1 MASHGKK
8 IDDQQ
13 KIPTALAVR
22 WQRTDGGYVL
32 ELFGI
37 GPNSLVKA
45 SYFNPLSINVSRSR

>member
-1 MASHGKK
+1 VASHGKK

-22 WQRTDGGYVL
+22 WQRTDVGYVL

-37 GPNSLVKA
+37 GPNGNVTA
-45 SYFNPLSINVSRSR
+45 SYFNPIKITRQLQ

>member
-1 MASHGKK
+1 VASHGKK

-37 GPNSLVKA
+37 GPNGNVTA
-45 SYFNPLSINVSRSR
+45 SYFNPIKITRQLQ